1 MAVFRVKKDKNYT
14 TMSQYHFK
22 DKRLSWKAK
31 GILSTMLSLPEKW
44 DYSIA
49 GLCALSSDGNGTTQ
63 TALKELES
71 LGYLERRKIRIKG
84 KIVDWEY
91 IIYEKPQNSPLTDF
105 PQLEKPHVEKPH
117 VEKPHVEKPH
127 VENPPQYNIKEL
139 SIKELSIKEYS
150 NEFAKLWAQ
159 YPRKEGKA
167 QAEKSYI
174 AARKA
179 GTTFEEVEA
188 GVKAYAN
195 QVKSMGTE
203 QRYIKHGSTWFN
215 QKGWL
220 DEYKTAVDEKS
231 ERSFDLDE
239 AVRKATA
246 SGAKYLKKQ
255 EDNT

>member
-49 GLCALSSDGNGTTQ
+49 GLCALSSDGKGTTQ
-63 TALKELES
+63 AALKELER
-71 LGYLERRKIRIKG
+71 LGYLERRKVRISG
-84 KIVDWEY
+84 KIIDWEY

-117 VEKPHVEKPH
+117 VE
-127 VENPPQYNIKEL
+127 NPPQYNIKEL

-150 NEFAKLWAQ
+150 LEFAKLWAQ

-179 GTTFEEVEA
+179 GTTFEDVEA
-188 GVKAYAN
+188 GIKAYKRQIQA
-195 QVKSMGTE
+195 MGTE

-220 DEYKTAVDEKS
+220 DEYKEPKDDS
-231 ERSFDLDE
+231 SFDLDE
-239 AVRKATA
+239 AIRKATA
-246 SGAKYLKKQ
+246 SGLKYLKKQ

>member
-31 GILSTMLSLPEKW
+31 GILSSMLSLPEEW

-49 GLCALSSDGNGTTQ
+49 GLCALSSDGKGATQ
-63 TALKELES
+63 TALKELEM
-71 LGYLERRKIRIKG
+71 LGYLERRKIRVKG
-84 KIVDWEY
+84 EIRDWEY
-91 IIYEKPQNSPLTDF
+91 IIYEKPQSSPLTDF
-105 PQLEKPHVEKPH
+105 PQL
-117 VEKPHVEKPH
+117 EKPHVEKPH

-139 SIKELSIKEYS
+139 SIKELSIKKYS
-150 NEFAKLWAQ
+150 LEFAKLWAQ

-174 AARKA
+174 AARKS

-188 GVKAYAN
+188 GIKAYKR
-195 QVKSMGTE
+195 QIQDMGTE

-220 DEYKTAVDEKS
+220 DEYKTAVAEKA
-231 ERSFDLDE
+231 ERNFDLDE

-246 SGAKYLKKQ
+246 GGAKYLKKQ
-255 EDNT
+255 EDNK

>member
-31 GILSTMLSLPEKW
+31 GILSNMLSLPEEW

-49 GLCALSSDGNGTTQ
+49 GLCSLSSDGKATTQ

-71 LGYLERRKIRIKG
+71 LGYLERRRIHINGKIR
-84 KIVDWEY
+84 DWEY
-91 IIYEKPQNSPLTDF
+91 IIYEKPKCSPLTDF
-105 PQLEKPHVEKPH
+105 QQLEKPHVENQD
-117 VEKPHVEKPH
+117 VEKQH
-127 VENPPQYNIKEL
+127 VENQPQYNIKEL

-150 NEFAKLWAQ
+150 LEFAKLWAQ

-174 AARKA
+174 SARKA

-231 ERSFDLDE
+231 ERNFDLDE

-246 SGAKYLKKQ
+246 SGSKYLKKQ